1 MHKSNCRGA
10 PDSLIEYAQA
20 FTKQK
25 GSHRTWKEGGGRVNA
40 MMDPIEGKV
49 WRCDLTREMKS
60 SGGGAAFG
68 GFKGKGTIYPLPV
81 EKA

>member
-25 GSHRTWKEGGGRVNA
+25 GSHRTWKEGGGRMNA
-40 MMDPIEGKV
+40 MMDPIEGKI
-49 WRCDLTREMKS
+49 WRCDLSVMKS
-60 SGGGAAFG
+60 SGGAALG
-68 GFKGKGTIYPLPV
+68 GFKGMGTIYPLPV